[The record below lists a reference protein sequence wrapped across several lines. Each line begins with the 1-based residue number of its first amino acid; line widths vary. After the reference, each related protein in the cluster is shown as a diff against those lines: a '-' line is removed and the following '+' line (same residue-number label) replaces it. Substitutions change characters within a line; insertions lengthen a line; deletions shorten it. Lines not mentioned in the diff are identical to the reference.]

1 MTSELRPVVL
11 VTRATG
17 HAGTR
22 ILATLRRHGGFALRA
37 MTHVPGSAA
46 ARVLAGDGV
55 EIVRGDCDDF
65 ESLRHAMAGCYGV
78 VAIASAPLQGTLDL
92 VDAAADAGVGRVAL
106 VLDGTDRDTALAS
119 AATAEAYARAAAV
132 PLVIIV
138 AGRENAADAVATVF
152 AR

>member
-17 HAGTR
+17 AVGTR

-37 MTHVPGSAA
+37 MTHAPGCAA
-46 ARVLAGDGV
+46 ARALAGAGV
-55 EIVRGDCDDF
+55 EIVTGDCDDF

-78 VAIASAPLQGTLDL
+78 VAVASCTLQCTLDL
-92 VDAAADAGVGRVAL
+92 LDAAADAGIGRVAL
-106 VLDGTDRDTALAS
+106 VLDGPDRDSALAS
-119 AATAEAYARAAAV
+119 AATAAAYARAADV
-132 PLVIIV
+132 PLLILA
-138 AGRENAADAVATVF
+138 AGRDEEDAAVAAVF